1 VMVLELDRVRRTRG
15 VGPHA
20 VEALR
25 DVSLAVG
32 GGEFVLLEGP
42 SGAGKTTLLAVAAG
56 LLRPTSGDV
65 CLAGRRLPAMSL
77 GECRRHRAT
86 RVGFVFQR
94 SNLLPRL
101 TVGENVV
108 LMAVLGGMA
117 REAAKRETTRMLEA
131 LGIATLADRYPHE
144 LSGGEEQRAA
154 VARALVHGPAIVL
167 ADEPTGS
174 LDGVSGRAVAESLGS
189 LAAERGAAV
198 LVATHDVRLRSFASR
213 RVRIVDGRIADS
225 EPDLG

>member
-1 VMVLELDRVRRTRG
+1 
-15 VGPHA
+15 
-20 VEALR
+20 
-25 DVSLAVG
+25 
-32 GGEFVLLEGP
+32 
-42 SGAGKTTLLAVAAG
+42 
-56 LLRPTSGDV
+56 
-65 CLAGRRLPAMSL
+65 
-77 GECRRHRAT
+77 
-86 RVGFVFQR
+86 
-94 SNLLPRL
+94 
-101 TVGENVV
+101 
-108 LMAVLGGMA
+108 MA